1 MVFRVI
7 QLAEAIGQFAA
18 TDKEFKAVGQE
29 GVIVV
34 ATRQGA
40 DLGWIERNKGRLEQ
54 LVFDRL
60 FENFDLNLAQSVA
73 VFNRHTQF
81 FSVGGCLSSIT
92 QRLRT
97 QLWVLFQNRVKH
109 ADTTERLT

>member
-7 QLAEAIGQFAA
+7 QLAKPIGQFTAS
-18 TDKEFKAVGQE
+18 DEEFKAVGQE
-29 GVIVV
+29 GVVVV

-40 DLGWIERNKGRLEQ
+40 DLGRIQGDKGRLEQ